1 MSFFCV
7 FVQLGN
13 SGEDFLKD
21 DVCVADCGEVFV
33 YDNAIAVGVFEFFL
47 MVVVVVSELDDCVLE
62 FVVFVYEEPCF
73 VTEYRVC
80 FDCVP
85 VVADEV
91 VGVFESGCSFRIVL
105 LYSSDFKAF
114 YTYII

>member
-1 MSFFCV
+1 M
-7 FVQLGN
+7 QLGN

-33 YDNAIAVGVFEFFL
+33 YDNAVTVDVFEFFL

-91 VGVFESGCSFRIVL
+91 VGVFEAEGGFGVKVF
-105 LYSSDFKAF
+105 YSCDFKAF
-114 YTYII
+114 YTYIIYRGRF